1 MNNWEEY
8 RRRFETT
15 ALAAGHSN
23 KYILHFSGYAKNLF
37 DQGLP
42 IVYDQYHL
50 ANLLGYRANYVR
62 KITNS
67 PEHFYRVF
75 SVAKKAGG
83 ERLISE
89 PLPSLKE
96 IQRWILDE
104 ILRHIPLSGY
114 AKAFREKRSI
124 RDNAYFHVDRNLV
137 LSIDI
142 KDFFNNLRHPKV
154 FGVFLN
160 LGYSTAVANMLTR
173 LCTLKSSLPQGA
185 PTSPALSNIL
195 MRRVDSRIA
204 GFTRNKGIFYTRYAD
219 DMTFSGD
226 FPPGMIIKFVQK
238 VLHDEN
244 LEINQNK
251 TRTRRPG
258 QQQKVTGI
266 IVNKKMQAPRSTRRE
281 LRQKMYYINKYGFD
295 SHLRQTEN
303 SKANHIRHLL
313 GVANFILSVNP
324 KDLEVQGYYEQLIAL
339 LEDQI

>member
-1 MNNWEEY
+1 
-8 RRRFETT
+8 
-15 ALAAGHSN
+15 
-23 KYILHFSGYAKNLF
+23 
-37 DQGLP
+37 
-42 IVYDQYHL
+42 
-50 ANLLGYRANYVR
+50 
-62 KITNS
+62 
-67 PEHFYRVF
+67 
-75 SVAKKAGG
+75 
-83 ERLISE
+83 
-89 PLPSLKE
+89 
-96 IQRWILDE
+96 
-104 ILRHIPLSGY
+104 
-114 AKAFREKRSI
+114 
-124 RDNAYFHVDRNLV
+124 
-137 LSIDI
+137 
-142 KDFFNNLRHPKV
+142 V